1 MKLSPFSGKDRC
13 LTMAV
18 KVAENKE
25 KKYRVKVTT
34 NPGFCGIDAGGVQF
48 ANGVAE
54 IGEGSL
60 VNWFREH
67 EGYEVTEAPEVEA
80 AKAAKVAE

>member
-1 MKLSPFSGKDRC
+1 M
-13 LTMAV
+13 
-18 KVAENKE
+18 
-25 KKYRVKVTT
+25 
-34 NPGFCGIDAGGVQF
+34 QF

-67 EGYEVTEAPEVEA
+67 EGYEVTEVPEVEA